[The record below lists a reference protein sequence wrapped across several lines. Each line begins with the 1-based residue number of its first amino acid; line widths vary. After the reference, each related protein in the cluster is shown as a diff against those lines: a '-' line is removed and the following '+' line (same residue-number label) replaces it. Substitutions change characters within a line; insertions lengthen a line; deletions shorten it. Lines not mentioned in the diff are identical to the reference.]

1 MLKHTRL
8 SVVSRGPKG
17 CTARSA
23 SGETA
28 AAPADDVKV
37 VDTIG
42 AGDFFTAGFLT
53 AYLQVRVNSAMP
65 SWAVGCGCCL
75 LPNGSGAN
83 WLHVLQ
89 TCSDGRRHLS
99 CRTAY
104 VQGAPLQRCAEAGC
118 ATGAQ
123 AVQVSGAELSSE
135 TWARLRAEI
144 SALVAPS
151 RQAVWNRWIDPRGW
165 AGMSGVKATTLCAA
179 LPLLILG
186 LGVLASRLSR
196 KA

>member
-65 SWAVGCGCCL
+65 SWAVGCGCCS
-75 LPNGSGAN
+75 LPDGSGAY

-89 TCSDGRRHLS
+89 PALM
-99 CRTAY
+99 AY
-104 VQGAPLQRCAEAGC
+104 AQGAPLQRCAEAGC

-135 TWARLRAEI
+135 TWAKLRAEI
-144 SALVAPS
+144 SALVAPL
-151 RQAVWNRWIDPRGW
+151 RPAVWSRWIDPRGW
-165 AGMSGVKATTLCAA
+165 AGMSGVEATTLCAA